1 MHVVDKWLQIR
12 VHLQHLGHPIANDAL
27 YLYTNVA
34 KRSKKNTT
42 ADRAAS
48 FIEHVVSNNST
59 KQEQGHRG
67 RLDDP
72 CKRNGDMKRPTTAEV
87 TEVPERIFESD
98 IISPSLEA
106 HPVRQMEKVE
116 ESHKKTECATTDF
129 VVDPLCTHCPNLE
142 PSGYVSFISLG

>member
-1 MHVVDKWLQIR
+1 M
-12 VHLQHLGHPIANDAL
+12 HLQHLGHPIANDAL

-48 FIEHVVSNNST
+48 LAIEDVISNNST
-59 KQEQGHRG
+59 EREQRHCG

-72 CKRNGDMKRPTTAEV
+72 CKHNGDMKRQTTAEV
-87 TEVPERIFESD
+87 TEVPERNFESD

-106 HPVRQMEKVE
+106 HPVCQMEKAE
-116 ESHKKTECATTDF
+116 DSHKKTECAKTDF

-142 PSGYVSFISLG
+142 PSGYVTFISLE